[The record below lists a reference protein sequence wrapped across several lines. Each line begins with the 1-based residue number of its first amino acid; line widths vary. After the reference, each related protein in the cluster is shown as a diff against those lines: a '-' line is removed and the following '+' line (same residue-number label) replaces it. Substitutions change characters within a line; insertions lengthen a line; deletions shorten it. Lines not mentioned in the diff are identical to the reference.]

1 LNDEKTVMLKE
12 IHHRVKNN
20 LQIVT
25 SLLRLQAHELNDPK
39 LTSEFSEAI
48 DRISAIS
55 KIHDKMYNNKALN
68 QIDLSEYLEDLI
80 KDLVESYSN
89 ERVIETTINTNIS
102 AIPPKDLV
110 PIALL
115 FNELVT
121 NSVKHAFKNKEKC
134 QIQIDAIATDKINV
148 KLTYQDNGSWVNPNV
163 DSKSIGLELIDSFV
177 DQLDGTYHIDKTNG
191 TRYEILYTIKE

>member
-1 LNDEKTVMLKE
+1 MLRE

-25 SLLRLQAHELNDPK
+25 SLLRLQSHELDDPRR
-39 LTSEFSEAI
+39 TREFAEAI

-68 QIDLSEYLEDLI
+68 QIDLSDYLEDLI
-80 KDLVESYSN
+80 KDLVESYAN
-89 ERVIETTINTNIS
+89 KRKIDTEITTNIN

-110 PIALL
+110 PIALI

-121 NSVKHAFKNKEKC
+121 NSIKHGFKNQDRCK
-134 QIQIDAIATDKINV
+134 IQIDAFVTDENKV
-148 KLTYQDNGSWVNPNV
+148 KLNYSDNGSWIAPNRE
-163 DSKSIGLELIDSFV
+163 SKSIGLELIDSFI
-177 DQLDGTYHIDKTNG
+177 DQLDGTYTVDKSEG
-191 TRYEILYTIKE
+191 TRYEIKYTIRS